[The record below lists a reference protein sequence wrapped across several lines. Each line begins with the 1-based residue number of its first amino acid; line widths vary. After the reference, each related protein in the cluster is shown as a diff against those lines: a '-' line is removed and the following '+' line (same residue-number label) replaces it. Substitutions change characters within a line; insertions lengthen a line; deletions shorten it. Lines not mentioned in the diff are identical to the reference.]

1 MSEILLH
8 AESIHKSYPMGRSSQ
23 LEVLKGIDLE
33 IAEGEIITI
42 IGPSGVGKSTLL
54 HLIGGLDRPT
64 QGQVRIDGSDISGF
78 DDTRLAQFRNRI
90 IGFVFQFHH
99 LLPEFTA
106 LENVIMPGLVA
117 RQERRAL
124 QERALALLERVGL
137 SGRVQ
142 HRPKELSGGE
152 QQRVAVAR
160 ALINS
165 PRLLL
170 ADEPSGN
177 LDTESAQML
186 HDMLWEI
193 SRQLR
198 QTLVVVTH
206 NRDLADRSD
215 RIVELYNGRVKAITC
230 NPINKIV

>member
-215 RIVELYNGRVKAITC
+215 RIVELYNGRVKAITR
-230 NPINKIV
+230 NHINKIV